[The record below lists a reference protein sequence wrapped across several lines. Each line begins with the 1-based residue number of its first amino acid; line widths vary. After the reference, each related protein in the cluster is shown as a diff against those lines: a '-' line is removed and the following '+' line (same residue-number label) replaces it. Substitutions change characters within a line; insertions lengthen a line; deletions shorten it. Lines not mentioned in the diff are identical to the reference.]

1 VTVWGSVRIIVI
13 FAGQQ
18 VERYALRRVKLRT
31 SCLESLVI
39 GFGMLALCSAAQTTN
54 LQVYT
59 LLSGSQ
65 LTDECPI
72 CDRIPIVLPLKG
84 TFGLRILD
92 QTPISTRYDL
102 LNISFQAGTTSG
114 PEYQVVGSGVYQVGG
129 EVAVS
134 QQMFVNAVISNGFT
148 NVNALCMSTSG
159 PVSQPW
165 PRIQIQVDQTN
176 GTASKVYHLTL
187 VAVPAPQFRSI
198 IADAQ
203 SRDVILAWDGNGGM
217 VQLER
222 APGIGGPYSAASPII
237 TNSSFTD
244 AEALTN
250 SAQFFYR
257 LHPF

>member
-1 VTVWGSVRIIVI
+1 MV
-13 FAGQQ
+13 
-18 VERYALRRVKLRT
+18 
-31 SCLESLVI
+31 
-39 GFGMLALCSAAQTTN
+39 ALCGAAQTTN

-72 CDRIPIVLPLKG
+72 CARIPIILPLIG

-92 QTPISTRYDL
+92 QTPISTRYNL
-102 LNISFQAGTTSG
+102 TNISFQAGTASG
-114 PEYQVVGSGVYQVGG
+114 PEYQVTGSGIYQVGG

-134 QQMFVNAVISNGFT
+134 QQMFVNAAISDGFT
-148 NVNALCMSTSG
+148 SVNALCMSTSG
-159 PVSQPW
+159 PVSQAW

-198 IADAQ
+198 TAAAQ
-203 SRDVILAWDGNGGM
+203 SRDVILAWDGNNGM
-217 VQLER
+217 VQVER
-222 APGIGGPYSAASPII
+222 AGEIGGPYSAASPVL

-244 AEALTN
+244 VGALTN
-250 SAQFFYR
+250 SSHFFYR